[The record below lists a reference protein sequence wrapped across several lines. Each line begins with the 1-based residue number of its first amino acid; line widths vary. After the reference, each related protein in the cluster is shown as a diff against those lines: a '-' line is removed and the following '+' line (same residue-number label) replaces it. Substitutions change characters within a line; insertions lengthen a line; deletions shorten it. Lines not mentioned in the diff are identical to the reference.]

1 MCGIVGYVGPREA
14 LPLLMGGLRRLEYRG
29 YDSAGVAVQE
39 NGTLEV
45 LRAEGKLDNLAA
57 IVKTHPAPGHNGI
70 GHTRWATHGR
80 PNEQNAHP
88 HVDCGGVT
96 AVIHNGIIEN
106 FETLKAPLVAKGHR
120 FSSETDTEVAV
131 HMLEEELAKGRSLE
145 AASLAVLPRLE
156 GAAALAFISSRDP
169 GKIVAARIASAGGV
183 IVGFGDGEN
192 FIASDMPAL
201 LEHTRKVVFLD
212 AGDVAVVTQDR
223 VAFFRIDGT
232 PIKKSPQIVTWDAV
246 AAAKAGY
253 KHFML
258 KEIHEQPRA
267 INDTLL
273 GRVERTSGRV
283 IFDENV
289 RLTDEYVR
297 DLPRITLVGC
307 GTAGHAALVGKILIE
322 RLARVPCDIDIP
334 SEYRYREPMVTKGQL
349 LVSITQSGETADTL
363 AAMEEARK
371 GGARLLSIVNVMG
384 SEASRVADDVIYLHT
399 GPEIAVAS
407 TKAYTA
413 MLVDLYLFAIYLAQR
428 RGTIEPERSRKLL
441 AEAFHLPTL
450 VDAVLREEAKV
461 RALAYRYHAAR
472 NFLFLGRG
480 VNYPTAMEGALKLK
494 ELSYIHAEGTAAGE
508 MKHGTNALIDKDL
521 PVVAIALKDSVYKK
535 MRSNMEEVRARAG
548 VVIAVA
554 TDGDDEIAGKA
565 DEIIRIPAVDE
576 LLEPVLAIIP
586 LQLLAYH
593 IADRRGND
601 VDQPRNLAKAVTVES
616 RRARAKWAS

>member
-1 MCGIVGYVGPREA
+1 VCGIVGYVGPRQA
-14 LPLLMGGLRRLEYRG
+14 LPFLMTGLRRLEYRG

-39 NGTLEV
+39 NGALEV
-45 LRAEGKLDNLAA
+45 LRAEGKLDNLAS
-57 IVKTHPAPGHNGI
+57 IVSHHPAPGHTGI

-80 PNEQNAHP
+80 PSEQNAHP

-106 FETLKAPLVAKGHR
+106 FETLKAPLVASGHR
-120 FSSETDTEVAV
+120 FTSETDTEVAV
-131 HMLEEELAKGRSLE
+131 HLLEEELAKGRTLEE
-145 AASLAVLPRLE
+145 AALAVLPRLE
-156 GAAALAFISSRDP
+156 GAAALAFISARDP

-183 IVGFGDGEN
+183 IVGFGNGEN

-201 LEHTRKVVFLD
+201 LEHTRKVVFLE
-212 AGDVAVVTQDR
+212 AGEVAAVTKDGAR
-223 VAFFRIDGT
+223 FFRIDGT
-232 PIKKSPQIVTWDAV
+232 PIEKTPQTVTWDAV
-246 AAAKAGY
+246 AAAKSGY

-258 KEIHEQPRA
+258 KEISEQPRA

-273 GRVERTSGRV
+273 GRVERSSGRV

-289 RLTDEYVR
+289 KLTDEQVR
-297 DLPRITLVGC
+297 ALPRITLVGC

-322 RLARVPCDIDIP
+322 RVAGIPCDIDIP
-334 SEYRYREPMVTKGQL
+334 SEYRYRNPVVTKGQL
-349 LVSITQSGETADTL
+349 LLAITQSGETADTL

-371 GGARLLSIVNVMG
+371 RGARLLSLVNVMG

-428 RGTIEPERSRKLL
+428 RGAIDAEGSRRLL

-450 VDAVLREEAKV
+450 VDSVLREEPKI
-461 RALAYRYHAAR
+461 RALAYRYHTAR

-480 VNYPTAMEGALKLK
+480 VNYPTALEGALKLK

-508 MKHGTNALIDKDL
+508 MKHGTNALIDEDL
-521 PVVAIALKDSVYKK
+521 PVVAIALKDAVYKK

-548 VVIAVA
+548 VLIALA
-554 TDGDDEIAGKA
+554 NDDDDEITGKA
-565 DEIIRIPAVDE
+565 DDVIRIPRTHE
-576 LLEPVLAIIP
+576 LLSPVLAVVP

-601 VDQPRNLAKAVTVES
+601 VDQPRNLAKAVTVE
-616 RRARAKWAS
+616 

>member
-29 YDSAGVAVQE
+29 YDSAGVAVQQ
-39 NGTLEV
+39 NGALEV
-45 LRAEGKLDNLAA
+45 MRAEGKLDNLAA
-57 IVKTHPAPGHNGI
+57 VVAAHPTAGHTGI

-80 PNEQNAHP
+80 PSEQNAHP

-106 FETLKAPLVAKGHR
+106 FEVLKAPLVAKGHR
-120 FSSETDTEVAV
+120 FTSETDTEVAV
-131 HMLEEELAKGRSLE
+131 HMLEEELAKGRSLDE
-145 AASLAVLPRLE
+145 AALAVLPRLE

-201 LEHTRKVVFLD
+201 LEHTRKVVFLE
-212 AGDVAVVTQDR
+212 AGELAVVTKDG
-223 VAFFRIDGT
+223 ASFFRTDGT
-232 PIKKSPQIVTWDAV
+232 PLQKVPQTVTWDSV
-246 AAAKAGY
+246 AAAKSGY

-273 GRVERTSGRV
+273 GRVDRGSGRV
-283 IFDENV
+283 VFDENV
-289 RLTDEYVR
+289 KLTDEQVR
-297 DLPRITLVGC
+297 ALSRITLVGC

-322 RLARVPCDIDIP
+322 RLARIPCDIDIP
-334 SEYRYREPMVTKGQL
+334 SEYRYREPVVTKGQL
-349 LVSITQSGETADTL
+349 LLAITQSGETADTL

-371 GGARLLSIVNVMG
+371 RGARLLTLVNVMG
-384 SEASRVADDVIYLHT
+384 SEASRVSDDVIYLHT

-428 RGTIEPERSRKLL
+428 RGAIDQERSRRLL
-441 AEAFHLPTL
+441 AEAFHFPTL
-450 VDAVLREEAKV
+450 VDAVLREEPKV
-461 RALAYRYHAAR
+461 RALAYRYHTAR

-480 VNYPTAMEGALKLK
+480 VNYPTALEGALKLK

-508 MKHGTNALIDKDL
+508 MKHGTNALIDGDL

-548 VVIAVA
+548 VLIAVA
-554 TDGDDEIAGKA
+554 NDDDTEIEGKA
-565 DEIIRIPAVDE
+565 EEIIRIPRTEE
-576 LLEPVLAIIP
+576 LLEPVLAVVP

-601 VDQPRNLAKAVTVES
+601 VDQPRNLAKAVTVE
-616 RRARAKWAS
+616 

>member
-29 YDSAGVAVQE
+29 YDSAGVAVQQ
-39 NGTLEV
+39 NGRLEV
-45 LRAEGKLDNLAA
+45 MRAEGKLDNLAA
-57 IVKTHPAPGHNGI
+57 VVRSHPSPGHTGI

-106 FETLKAPLVAKGHR
+106 FEDLKAPLVKRGHR
-120 FSSETDTEVAV
+120 FASETDTEVAV
-131 HMLEEELAKGRSLE
+131 HMLEEELAKGHTLE
-145 AASLAVLPRLE
+145 AAALAVLPKLE

-183 IVGFGDGEN
+183 IVGFGDGET
-192 FIASDMPAL
+192 FLASDMPAL

-212 AGDVAVVTQDR
+212 AGDVAVVTKDG
-223 VAFFRIDGT
+223 ADFFRIDGT
-232 PIKKSPQIVTWDAV
+232 PVTKAPQTVTWDAV

-283 IFDENV
+283 VFDENV
-289 RLTDEYVR
+289 RLTDDYVR
-297 DLPRITLVGC
+297 GLSRITLVGC

-322 RLARVPCDIDIP
+322 RLARVPCDVDIP
-334 SEYRYREPMVTKGQL
+334 SEYRYREPVVTKGQL
-349 LVSITQSGETADTL
+349 LLSITQSGETVDTL
-363 AAMEEARK
+363 AAMEEAKKR
-371 GGARLLSIVNVMG
+371 GARLLSLVNVMG
-384 SEASRVADDVIYLHT
+384 SEASRVADDIIYLHT

-428 RGTIEPERSRKLL
+428 RGTIDADRSRGLL

-450 VDAVLREEAKV
+450 VDAVLREEPKV
-461 RALAYRYHAAR
+461 RALAHRYHAAR

-480 VNYPTAMEGALKLK
+480 VNYPTALEGALKLK

-508 MKHGTNALIDKDL
+508 MKHGTNALIDEDL

-554 TDGDDEIAGKA
+554 NDDDTEIAGKA
-565 DEIIRIPAVDE
+565 EEIIRIPRTEE

-601 VDQPRNLAKAVTVES
+601 VDQPRNLAKAVTVE
-616 RRARAKWAS
+616 

>member
-1 MCGIVGYVGPREA
+1 MCGIVGYVGPRA
-14 LPLLMGGLRRLEYRG
+14 AMPVLMGGLRRLEYRG
-29 YDSAGVAVQE
+29 YDSAGVAVQQ
-39 NGTLEV
+39 NGSLEV

-57 IVKTHPAPGHNGI
+57 VVAAHPSTGHTGI

-80 PNEQNAHP
+80 PSEQNAHP

-106 FETLKAPLVAKGHR
+106 FEELKAPLLERGHR
-120 FSSETDTEVAV
+120 FTSETDTEVAV
-131 HMLEEELAKGRSLE
+131 HLLEEELAKGSTLDV
-145 AASLAVLPRLE
+145 AALAVLTQLE
-156 GAAALAFISSRDP
+156 GAAALAFITSRDP

-183 IVGFGDGEN
+183 IVGFGEGET

-201 LEHTRKVVFLD
+201 LEHTRKVAFLE
-212 AGDVAVVTQDR
+212 AGDVAVVTKDG
-223 VAFFRIDGT
+223 ASFFRIDGT
-232 PIKKSPQIVTWDAV
+232 PITKTPQIITWDAV
-246 AAAKAGY
+246 AAAKSGY

-273 GRVERTSGRV
+273 GRVDRSSGRV
-283 IFDENV
+283 VFDENV
-289 RLTDEYVR
+289 RLTDDYVR
-297 DLPRITLVGC
+297 SLSRITLVGC

-334 SEYRYREPMVTKGQL
+334 SEYRYREPVVTKGQL

-371 GGARLLSIVNVMG
+371 QGARLLSVVNVMG

-428 RGTIEPERSRKLL
+428 RGTIDADRSHRLL

-450 VDAVLREEAKV
+450 VDAVLREEPKV
-461 RALAYRYHAAR
+461 RALAYRYHTAR

-480 VNYPTAMEGALKLK
+480 VNYPTALEGALKLK

-508 MKHGTNALIDKDL
+508 MKHGTNALIDEDL

-548 VVIAVA
+548 VLIAVA
-554 TDGDDEIAGKA
+554 NDDDNEIVGKA
-565 DEIIRIPAVDE
+565 EEIIRIPKTEE

-601 VDQPRNLAKAVTVES
+601 VDQPRNLAKSVTVE
-616 RRARAKWAS
+616 

>member
-29 YDSAGVAVQE
+29 YDSAGVAVQQ

-45 LRAEGKLDNLAA
+45 MRAEGKLDNLAA
-57 IVKTHPAPGHNGI
+57 VVSAHPSAGHTGI

-106 FETLKAPLVAKGHR
+106 FEELKAPLVERGHR
-120 FSSETDTEVAV
+120 FASETDTEVAV
-131 HMLEEELAKGRSLE
+131 HLLEEELGKGSSLE
-145 AASLAVLPRLE
+145 AAALAVLPQLE

-183 IVGFGDGEN
+183 IVGFGNGEN

-201 LEHTRKVVFLD
+201 LEHTRKVVFLE
-212 AGDVAVVTQDR
+212 AGDVAVVTKDS

-289 RLTDEYVR
+289 GLTDQYVR

-334 SEYRYREPMVTKGQL
+334 SEYRYREPMVTRGQL
-349 LVSITQSGETADTL
+349 LVAITQSGETADTL

-371 GGARLLSIVNVMG
+371 RGARLLSLVNVMG
-384 SEASRVADDVIYLHT
+384 SEASRVSDDVIYLHT

-413 MLVDLYLFAIYLAQR
+413 MLLDLYLFAIYLAQR
-428 RGTIEPERSRKLL
+428 RGTIDADRSRQLL

-450 VDAVLREEAKV
+450 VDAVLREEPKV
-461 RALAYRYHAAR
+461 RALAHKYHAAR

-480 VNYPTAMEGALKLK
+480 VNYPTALEGALKLK

-508 MKHGTNALIDKDL
+508 MKHGTNALIDENL

-554 TDGDDEIAGKA
+554 NDDDTEIAGKA
-565 DEIIRIPAVDE
+565 EEIIRIPKTEE

-601 VDQPRNLAKAVTVES
+601 VDQPRNLAKAVTVE
-616 RRARAKWAS
+616 

>member
-1 MCGIVGYVGPREA
+1 MCGIVGYVGPRQA

-39 NGTLEV
+39 NGTLEI

-57 IVKTHPAPGHNGI
+57 IVTTHPAPGHTGI

-106 FETLKAPLVAKGHR
+106 FEALKAPLVAKGHR
-120 FSSETDTEVAV
+120 FTSETDTEVAV
-131 HMLEEELAKGRSLE
+131 HLLEDELAQGRTLDE
-145 AASLAVLPRLE
+145 AALAVLPRLE
-156 GAAALAFISSRDP
+156 GAAALAFISAKDP

-183 IVGFGDGEN
+183 IVGFGKGEN
-192 FIASDMPAL
+192 FLASDMPAL
-201 LEHTRKVVFLD
+201 LEHTRDVVFLE
-212 AGDVAVVTQDR
+212 AGDVAVVTKDDAR
-223 VAFFRIDGT
+223 FFRVDGT
-232 PIKKSPQIVTWDAV
+232 PIEKTRQTVAWDAV
-246 AAAKAGY
+246 AAAKSGY

-258 KEIHEQPRA
+258 KEIHEQPGA

-273 GRVERTSGRV
+273 GRVDRTTGRV
-283 IFDENV
+283 MFDENLK
-289 RLTDEYVR
+289 LTDAQVQA
-297 DLPRITLVGC
+297 LPRITLVGC

-322 RLARVPCDIDIP
+322 RLAGIPCDIDIP
-334 SEYRYREPMVTKGQL
+334 SEYRYRQPVVTKGQL
-349 LVSITQSGETADTL
+349 LLAITQSGETADTL

-371 GGARLLSIVNVMG
+371 CDARLLTLVNVMG

-413 MLVDLYLFAIYLAQR
+413 MLLDLYLFAIYLAQR
-428 RGTIEPERSRKLL
+428 RGTIEPELSRKLL

-480 VNYPTAMEGALKLK
+480 VNYPTALEGALKLK

-508 MKHGTNALIDKDL
+508 MKHGTNALIDEDL

-548 VVIAVA
+548 VVIAIA
-554 TDGDDEIAGKA
+554 TDGDDEIVGKA
-565 DEIIRIPAVDE
+565 DEIIRIPAVEE
-576 LLEPVLAIIP
+576 LLSPVLAVVP

-601 VDQPRNLAKAVTVES
+601 VDQPRNLAKAVTVE
-616 RRARAKWAS
+616 

>member
-39 NGTLEV
+39 DGTLDV

-57 IVKTHPAPGHNGI
+57 IVTAHPTPGHTGI

-80 PNEQNAHP
+80 PSEQNAHP

-106 FETLKAPLVAKGHR
+106 FEALKAPLTASGHK
-120 FSSETDTEVAV
+120 FTSETDTEVAV
-131 HMLEEELAKGRSLE
+131 HLLEEELTKGRTLDE
-145 AASLAVLPRLE
+145 AALAVLPRLE
-156 GAAALAFISSRDP
+156 GAAALAFISAKDP

-183 IVGFGDGEN
+183 IVGFGKGEN
-192 FIASDMPAL
+192 FLASDMPAL
-201 LEHTRKVVFLD
+201 LEHTRDVVFLE
-212 AGDVAVVTQDR
+212 AGDVAVVTKDDAR
-223 VAFFRIDGT
+223 FFRIDGT
-232 PIKKSPQIVTWDAV
+232 PIQKTRQTVTWDAV
-246 AAAKAGY
+246 AAAKSGY

-273 GRVERTSGRV
+273 GRVDRTTGRV
-283 IFDENV
+283 MFDENLK
-289 RLTDEYVR
+289 LTDAQVQT
-297 DLPRITLVGC
+297 LPRITLVGC

-322 RLARVPCDIDIP
+322 RLAGIPCDIDIP
-334 SEYRYREPMVTKGQL
+334 SEYRYRQPVVTKGQL
-349 LVSITQSGETADTL
+349 LLAITQSGETADTL

-371 GGARLLSIVNVMG
+371 RDAQLLTLVNVMG
-384 SEASRVADDVIYLHT
+384 SEASRVADGVIYLHT

-413 MLVDLYLFAIYLAQR
+413 MLLDLYLFAIYLAQR
-428 RGTIEPERSRKLL
+428 RGTIEPELSRNLL

-450 VDAVLREEAKV
+450 VDAVLQEEAKV
-461 RALAYRYHAAR
+461 RALAYRYHTAR

-480 VNYPTAMEGALKLK
+480 VNYPTALEGALKLK

-508 MKHGTNALIDKDL
+508 MKHGTNALIDEDL

-548 VVIAVA
+548 VLIALA
-554 TDGDDEIAGKA
+554 NDDDDEIAAKA
-565 DEIIRIPAVDE
+565 DDVIRIPRTEE
-576 LLEPVLAIIP
+576 LLSPVLAVVP

-601 VDQPRNLAKAVTVES
+601 VDQPRNLAKAVTVE
-616 RRARAKWAS
+616 

>member
-1 MCGIVGYVGPREA
+1 VCGIVGYVGPREA
-14 LPLLMGGLRRLEYRG
+14 LPLLMTGLRRLEYRG
-29 YDSAGVAVQE
+29 YDSAGIALQRD
-39 NGTLEV
+39 GTLEV
-45 LRAEGKLDNLAA
+45 IRAEGKLDNLAA
-57 IVKTHPAPGHNGI
+57 IVSSRRSVGHTGI

-80 PNEQNAHP
+80 PSEQNAHP

-106 FETLKAPLVAKGHR
+106 FEELKAPLVASGHR
-120 FSSETDTEVAV
+120 FASETDTEVAV
-131 HMLEEELAKGRSLE
+131 HLLEEELAKGRTLDQ
-145 AASLAVLPRLE
+145 AALAVLPRLE

-192 FIASDMPAL
+192 FLASDMPAL
-201 LEHTRKVVFLD
+201 LEHTRTVVFLE
-212 AGDVAVVTQDR
+212 AGDVASVTKDG
-223 VAFFRIDGT
+223 VAFFRMDGT
-232 PIKKSPQIVTWDAV
+232 AIQKARQTVTWDSV

-273 GRVERTSGRV
+273 GRVERPSGRV

-289 RLTDEYVR
+289 KLTDDQVR
-297 DLPRITLVGC
+297 SLPRITLVGC

-334 SEYRYREPMVTKGQL
+334 SEYRYREPVVTRGQL
-349 LVSITQSGETADTL
+349 LLAITQSGETADTL
-363 AAMEEARK
+363 AAVEEARK
-371 GGARLLSIVNVMG
+371 RGARVLSLVNVMG

-413 MLVDLYLFAIYLAQR
+413 MLLDLYLFAIYLAQR
-428 RGTIEPERSRKLL
+428 RGTIDAERSRRLL

-450 VDAVLREEAKV
+450 VDAVLREEPKV
-461 RALAYRYHAAR
+461 RALAYRYHTAR

-480 VNYPTAMEGALKLK
+480 VNYPTALEGALKLK

-508 MKHGTNALIDKDL
+508 MKHGTNALIDEDL

-535 MRSNMEEVRARAG
+535 IRSNMEEVRARAG

-554 TDGDDEIAGKA
+554 NDDDEEIAGRA
-565 DEIIRIPAVDE
+565 EEIIRIPKTEE
-576 LLEPVLAIIP
+576 LLEPVLAVVP

-601 VDQPRNLAKAVTVES
+601 VDQPRNLAKAVTVE
-616 RRARAKWAS
+616 

>member
-57 IVKTHPAPGHNGI
+57 VVMSHPTPGHTGI

-80 PNEQNAHP
+80 PSEQNAHP

-106 FETLKAPLVAKGHR
+106 FEELKGPLVAKGHR
-120 FSSETDTEVAV
+120 FTSETDTEVAV
-131 HMLEEELAKGRSLE
+131 HLLEEELAKGSTLE
-145 AASLAVLPRLE
+145 AAALAVLPRLE
-156 GAAALAFISSRDP
+156 GAAALAFISAKDP

-183 IVGFGDGEN
+183 IVGFGNGEN

-201 LEHTRKVVFLD
+201 LEHTRKVVFLE
-212 AGDVAVVTQDR
+212 AGEVAAVTKDGAR
-223 VAFFRIDGT
+223 FFRIDGT
-232 PIKKSPQIVTWDAV
+232 PIEKTPQMVTWDAV
-246 AAAKAGY
+246 AAAKSGY

-273 GRVERTSGRV
+273 GRVDRSSGRV
-283 IFDENV
+283 MFDENV
-289 RLTDEYVR
+289 KLTDEQVR
-297 DLPRITLVGC
+297 ALPAIAPVGC
-307 GTAGHAALVGKILIE
+307 STAGHAALVGKILIE
-322 RLARVPCDIDIP
+322 RLAGIPCDIDIP
-334 SEYRYREPMVTKGQL
+334 SEYRYRQPVVTKGQL
-349 LVSITQSGETADTL
+349 LLSITQSGETADTL

-371 GGARLLSIVNVMG
+371 HGARLLTLVNVMG

-413 MLVDLYLFAIYLAQR
+413 MLLDLYLFAIYLAQR
-428 RGTIEPERSRKLL
+428 RGTIEPNRSRKLL

-450 VDAVLREEAKV
+450 VDAVLREEPKV
-461 RALAYRYHAAR
+461 RALAYRYHTAR

-480 VNYPTAMEGALKLK
+480 VNYPTALEGALKLK

-508 MKHGTNALIDKDL
+508 MKHGTNALIDQDL

-548 VVIAVA
+548 VVIALA
-554 TDGDDEIAGKA
+554 NDGDEEIVGKA
-565 DEIIRIPAVDE
+565 DEVIWIPPVEE
-576 LLEPVLAIIP
+576 LLSPVLAVVP

-601 VDQPRNLAKAVTVES
+601 VDQPRNLAKAVTVE
-616 RRARAKWAS
+616 